1 MRRLLKKAAFF
12 VHGEKRGRAK
22 GMRCNYPD
30 NWATHAALQSS
41 VCLPQWPTINEFF
54 RLLWE
59 DIANLEF
66 HCCLLHVITYH
77 ICIVDNS
84 DKLRIFRKSQREQEE
99 EQSEI
104 EFPRG
109 SIVVPWPVHFKP
121 NWSRIL
127 PPRLLATQ
135 IEMND
140 VGVIYT
146 LPGFVVATPSIAFSP
161 WCPQLQRRL
170 CQNFHLWFIR
180 ELSNFHVWGTHTWIF
195 FERA

>member
-1 MRRLLKKAAFF
+1 MTNHQWVFSATLERYCEPRISLLS
-12 VHGEKRGRAK
+12 
-22 GMRCNYPD
+22 
-30 NWATHAALQSS
+30 L
-41 VCLPQWPTINEFF
+41 I
-54 RLLWE
+54 
-59 DIANLEF
+59 
-66 HCCLLHVITYH
+66 HVITYH

-84 DKLRIFRKSQREQEE
+84 DKLRIFRESQREQEE

-146 LPGFVVATPSIAFSP
+146 LPGFVVVTPSIAFSP